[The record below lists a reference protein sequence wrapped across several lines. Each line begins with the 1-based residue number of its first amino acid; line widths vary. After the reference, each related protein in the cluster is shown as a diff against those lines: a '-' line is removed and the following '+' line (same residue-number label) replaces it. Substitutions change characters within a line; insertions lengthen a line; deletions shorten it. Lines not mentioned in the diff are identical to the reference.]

1 MTKHIVVAVTGGI
14 AAYKAATVVRD
25 LMKAGW
31 DVRVMMTAQATK
43 FVTPLTFATLTGHAV
58 ATTLG
63 PADQPLV
70 HVELARWADAMVVV
84 PATANV
90 LSKAAWG
97 IADDLVT
104 TTLCAAACPRLFI
117 PAMNDQM
124 YANPAVQR
132 NVTQLRADG
141 ARVMEPA
148 TGLLAEGYAGK
159 GRLPAPAEISAWIH
173 RQLVHGTALAGKHVL
188 VTAGPTREYLDPVRY
203 LTNPSSGR
211 MGYALAAAARDQG
224 AVVTLV
230 SGPTALDPVPG
241 VTLVAV
247 QTSAEM
253 AQAVFDRQ
261 EQADVIIAAAAV
273 ADYGVEHPA
282 PEKIKKSGAD
292 LTLHLHQ
299 TKDIIATVAQNKRPD
314 QYVVGFAAETT
325 AVAEHARTKL
335 QKKQLNMVVAN
346 DVSEQEIGF
355 GSHENAVTIFTPD
368 KAPQEVTRAS
378 KHAIATTIIQAIAR
392 HLGQVSDHQ

>member
-14 AAYKAATVVRD
+14 AAYKAAAVVRA
-25 LMKAGW
+25 LMRDGW
-31 DVRVMMTAQATK
+31 DVRVMMTSQATK

-58 ATTLG
+58 ETTLG
-63 PADQPLV
+63 PSNQPLA

-90 LSKAAWG
+90 LSKVALG

-124 YANPAVQR
+124 FANPAVQR
-132 NVTQLRADG
+132 NITQLWADG
-141 ARVMEPA
+141 ARVMAPA
-148 TGLLAEGYAGK
+148 TGMLAEGYAGK
-159 GRLPAPAEISAWIH
+159 GRLPAPEEISTWIH

-188 VTAGPTREYLDPVRY
+188 VTAGPTREYLDPVRFI
-203 LTNPSSGR
+203 TNPSSGR

-224 AVVTLV
+224 AEVTLV
-230 SGPTALDPVPG
+230 SGPTTLSPVPG

-253 AQAVFDRQ
+253 ARAVFDRQ
-261 EQADVIIAAAAV
+261 EQADIIIAAAAV

-282 PEKIKKSGAD
+282 PEKIKKNGTK

-325 AVAEHARTKL
+325 AVAEHARAKL
-335 QKKQLNMVVAN
+335 QSKQLDMVVAN
-346 DVSEQEIGF
+346 DVSNQAIGF
-355 GSHENAVTIFTPD
+355 GSRENAVTILTPG
-368 KAPQEVTRAS
+368 KAPQTVAQAS
-378 KHAIATTIIQAIAR
+378 KQAVAATIIQTIAR
-392 HLGQVSDHQ
+392 HLRQVSDHQ

>member
-84 PATANV
+84 PATADV
-90 LSKAAWG
+90 LSKVALG

-104 TTLCAAACPRLFI
+104 TALCAAACPRLFI

-211 MGYALAAAARDQG
+211 MGYALAVAARDQG
-224 AVVTLV
+224 AAVTLV

-253 AQAVFDRQ
+253 AQAVFNRQ

-282 PEKIKKSGAD
+282 LEKIKKSGAD

-335 QKKQLNMVVAN
+335 QKKQLDMVVAN

-355 GSHENAVTIFTPD
+355 GSRENAVTIFTPD

-378 KHAIATTIIQAIAR
+378 KHAVATTIIQAIAR

>member
-1 MTKHIVVAVTGGI
+1 MTKHMVVAVTGGI

-25 LMKAGW
+25 LMKDGW
-31 DVRVMMTAQATK
+31 DVRVMMTTQATK

-63 PADQPLV
+63 PVDQPLV

-90 LSKAAWG
+90 LGKVALG

-104 TTLCAAACPRLFI
+104 TTLCAAVCPRLFI

-132 NVTQLRADG
+132 NITQLRADG
-141 ARVMEPA
+141 ARIMEPA
-148 TGLLAEGYAGK
+148 TGMLAEGYSGK
-159 GRLPAPAEISAWIH
+159 GRLPAPAEIRAWIH
-173 RQLVHGTALAGKHVL
+173 RQLVCGTALAGKRVL

-203 LTNPSSGR
+203 ITNPSSGR

-224 AVVTLV
+224 AAVTLV
-230 SGPTALDPVPG
+230 SGPTSLAPVPG

-253 AQAVFDRQ
+253 AQAVLDRQ
-261 EQADVIIAAAAV
+261 EQADIIIAAAAV
-273 ADYGVEHPA
+273 ADYGVAHPA
-282 PEKIKKSGAD
+282 SEKIKKTGAD
-292 LTLHLHQ
+292 LTLHLYQ

-325 AVAEHARTKL
+325 AVAEHAQTKL
-335 QKKQLNMVVAN
+335 QNKQLDMVVAN
-346 DVSEQEIGF
+346 DVGNHAIGF
-355 GSHENAVTIFTPD
+355 GSQENAVTIFTPGEE
-368 KAPQEVTRAS
+368 PQEVAQAS
-378 KHAIATTIIQAIAR
+378 KSAIAATVIQAIAH
-392 HLGQVSDHQ
+392 HLGQVNDH

>member
-104 TTLCAAACPRLFI
+104 TALCAAACPRLFI

-148 TGLLAEGYAGK
+148 TGLLA
-159 GRLPAPAEISAWIH
+159 
-173 RQLVHGTALAGKHVL
+173 
-188 VTAGPTREYLDPVRY
+188 
-203 LTNPSSGR
+203 
-211 MGYALAAAARDQG
+211 
-224 AVVTLV
+224 
-230 SGPTALDPVPG
+230 
-241 VTLVAV
+241 
-247 QTSAEM
+247 
-253 AQAVFDRQ
+253 
-261 EQADVIIAAAAV
+261 
-273 ADYGVEHPA
+273 
-282 PEKIKKSGAD
+282 
-292 LTLHLHQ
+292 
-299 TKDIIATVAQNKRPD
+299 
-314 QYVVGFAAETT
+314 
-325 AVAEHARTKL
+325 
-335 QKKQLNMVVAN
+335 
-346 DVSEQEIGF
+346 
-355 GSHENAVTIFTPD
+355 
-368 KAPQEVTRAS
+368 
-378 KHAIATTIIQAIAR
+378 
-392 HLGQVSDHQ
+392 

>member
-84 PATANV
+84 PATADV
-90 LSKAAWG
+90 LSKVALG

-104 TTLCAAACPRLFI
+104 TALCAAACPRLFI

-211 MGYALAAAARDQG
+211 MGYALAVAARDQG
-224 AVVTLV
+224 AAVTLV

-253 AQAVFDRQ
+253 AQAVFNRQ

-282 PEKIKKSGAD
+282 PEKIKKGGAD

-335 QKKQLNMVVAN
+335 QKKQLDMVVAN
-346 DVSEQEIGF
+346 DVSEREIGF
-355 GSHENAVTIFTPD
+355 GSRENAVTIFTPD

-378 KHAIATTIIQAIAR
+378 KHAVATTIIQAIAR